1 LTPQRAVKRLRPYVL
16 LDDYVAVVELGGLGI
31 FGAQYVKPIQAARA
45 VLIDL
50 RDGALETAA

>member
-1 LTPQRAVKRLRPYVL
+1 M

-45 VLIDL
+45 VLIDI